1 MWFWLFLFLAVA
13 SVVGA
18 IFLWRWDK
26 YSGWTVIGT
35 CLSAIFIIIVFVM
48 SVFVIDAHLG
58 LEAKIASNQQIY
70 DSLVYQ
76 LENDLY
82 DNDND
87 LGKKELYN
95 QIQEWNKD
103 LAYNKHI
110 QNDLWNGIFYPN
122 IYDQFNYIELPN
134 KGS

>member
-1 MWFWLFLFLAVA
+1 M
-13 SVVGA
+13 S
-18 IFLWRWDK
+18 IC
-26 YSGWTVIGT
+26 VI
-35 CLSAIFIIIVFVM
+35 SAHTSI
-48 SVFVIDAHLG
+48 
-58 LEAKIASNQQIY
+58 EAKIASNQQIY

-95 QIQEWNKD
+95 QIQEWNTD
-103 LAYNKHI
+103 LAYRQHI
-110 QNDLWNGIFYPN
+110 QDNLWCGIFYPN
-122 IYDQFNYIELPN
+122 IYDQFKYIELPN

>member
-1 MWFWLFLFLAVA
+1 MWFWLFLILAVA
-13 SVVGA
+13 SVVGTV
-18 IFLWRWDK
+18 FLWRWNE
-26 YSGWTVIGT
+26 YSGWTLLSTVLSVLLFIVVIAM
-35 CLSAIFIIIVFVM
+35 SIFIIGANVN
-48 SVFVIDAHLG
+48 

-87 LGKKELYN
+87 LGKKELYD

-103 LAYNKHI
+103 LAYNKNV
-110 QNDLWNGIFYPN
+110 QNNFWSGIFYPN